1 MLNQGIYI
9 GDRDRGGYKMTNEV
23 LSRTDLEIINN
34 LQEKNIKTDGLR
46 NIFSKINNNPRFQ
59 ENEKEYLKQI
69 LVANINNAF
78 KKKYS

>member
-1 MLNQGIYI
+1 
-9 GDRDRGGYKMTNEV
+9 MTNEV
-23 LSRTDLEIINN
+23 LSRTDLDIINT
-34 LQEKNIKTDGLR
+34 LQEKNIKTEGLR

-78 KKKYS
+78 KKKHS